1 MIGGDACARAGP
13 TTGCCG
19 CTGEGE
25 PKRRDP
31 LSRPES
37 AGAAGVSGGVT
48 SGASASPAVAAVVSG
63 AFAVACRVVS
73 SAEVASAVDSD
84 GAEPLAVVESSELVD
99 ELAPVRSVSDAE
111 EVEPLEEA
119 GVDESEL
126 DDAASEGEPSV
137 SDGSAD
143 ATPLPVAMATPSPTA
158 TAATE
163 EAST

>member
-1 MIGGDACARAGP
+1 
-13 TTGCCG
+13 
-19 CTGEGE
+19 
-25 PKRRDP
+25 
-31 LSRPES
+31 
-37 AGAAGVSGGVT
+37 
-48 SGASASPAVAAVVSG
+48 
-63 AFAVACRVVS
+63 VVS